1 MRKYELLLI
10 LPAEADDAVVNGV
23 TDRVSG
29 VIGRSGGEISKLD
42 RWGRRRFAYEID
54 HATEGYYLLAE
65 LIADPSDVKEL
76 DRVLVLADE
85 VIRFKIV
92 VLPERR
98 GRGRGR
104 PAAAGSR
111 DEAQVAPAPA
121 PEPVSAPASSA
132 VATEEPVSE
141 EPAGAMPAATGEEE
155 LAGADEDVAPVV
167 TAATGDET

>member
-1 MRKYELLLI
+1 MRKYEILLI
-10 LPAEADDAVVNGV
+10 LPAEADDAVVIGV

-65 LIADPSDVKEL
+65 VVADPSDVKEL

-85 VIRFKIV
+85 VVRFKIV
-92 VLPERR
+92 GLPERK

-104 PAAAGSR
+104 PVSAGSR
-111 DEAQVAPAPA
+111 EAQVAPATA
-121 PEPVSAPASSA
+121 PDPVPVPASSS
-132 VATEEPVSE
+132 VATGESVGEEPV
-141 EPAGAMPAATGEEE
+141 GGMPGATGE
-155 LAGADEDVAPVV
+155 AAPVSADEDVAPAV
-167 TAATGDET
+167 TVAAGDEA